1 MAATPSRWIK
11 FLRNYGPIPTNDNM
25 YDETIR
31 RSLGRLQIE
40 PLVLPA
46 QFLDQVLT
54 NLRSS
59 NPCSEIL
66 TGTAGDGKT
75 YHCREV
81 WTALGGSET
90 EWNRG
95 GKVQKLSVDG
105 RQLTVIKDLSELR
118 AEESAGLLCNMAR
131 DVADPAPRHVYLIAA
146 NHGQLLEKL
155 KAAPQTPPM
164 VRMVS
169 SIEELLITG
178 ENPNAEIRLKLRD
191 LSQAPAS
198 QMINIIIE
206 KMTGHPGWD
215 ECEACPVGQ
224 GNGKCPIRENRRRI
238 QRGTSDGTFQ
248 QRLTALIELSEQNGV
263 HFPVR
268 QLLALVTNILL
279 GHPDAPDGLM
289 SCSDVT
295 KIVSA
300 ETLDRASV
308 YRNVFGENLKKRRA
322 EKTDLFKKL
331 NAFGVG
337 GETSNRVDNLLVYG
351 ADDPELATSYQELV
365 LADAVYGGTQSYTQ
379 AQRAYLEGGETGSR
393 DKFLPM
399 LRAQRQR
406 LFFTL
411 PEARAEEFELWDLTV
426 FRYGGTYLKV
436 AENLKAG
443 VPLPR
448 KVMPQI
454 MRGLNRIF
462 TGMLVQNQDELV
474 LATSG
479 SHSQSKTSPL
489 LDEMVS
495 VPRQGGEEVTLTT
508 TTKAGV
514 ALAVRLSRGDD
525 PGLVWLQLTPT
536 RFEFLG
542 RVAEGSLP
550 SSFSL
555 ECHEDLLAFKAKLL
569 SATERRRVLN
579 DDEPT
584 RADELVL
591 RFIELGSDG
600 RAAPRRVTVR
610 T

>member
-1 MAATPSRWIK
+1 
-11 FLRNYGPIPTNDNM
+11 
-25 YDETIR
+25 
-31 RSLGRLQIE
+31 
-40 PLVLPA
+40 
-46 QFLDQVLT
+46 LT
-54 NLRSS
+54 
-59 NPCSEIL
+59 
-66 TGTAGDGKT
+66 
-75 YHCREV
+75 
-81 WTALGGSET
+81 
-90 EWNRG
+90 
-95 GKVQKLSVDG
+95 
-105 RQLTVIKDLSELR
+105 
-118 AEESAGLLCNMAR
+118 
-131 DVADPAPRHVYLIAA
+131 
-146 NHGQLLEKL
+146 
-155 KAAPQTPPM
+155 
-164 VRMVS
+164 
-169 SIEELLITG
+169 
-178 ENPNAEIRLKLRD
+178 
-191 LSQAPAS
+191 
-198 QMINIIIE
+198 
-206 KMTGHPGWD
+206 
-215 ECEACPVGQ
+215 
-224 GNGKCPIRENRRRI
+224 
-238 QRGTSDGTFQ
+238 
-248 QRLTALIELSEQNGV
+248 
-263 HFPVR
+263 
-268 QLLALVTNILL
+268 
-279 GHPDAPDGLM
+279 
-289 SCSDVT
+289 
-295 KIVSA
+295 
-300 ETLDRASV
+300 
-308 YRNVFGENLKKRRA
+308 
-322 EKTDLFKKL
+322 
-331 NAFGVG
+331 
-337 GETSNRVDNLLVYG
+337 
-351 ADDPELATSYQELV
+351 TSYKELV
-365 LADAVYGGTQSYTQ
+365 LADAVYGGTPSYTQ
-379 AQRAYLEGGETGSR
+379 AQRAYLEGAETGSR

-495 VPRQGGEEVTLTT
+495 VPRQGGEEVTLMTT
-508 TTKAGV
+508 SKAGV

-525 PGLVWLQLTPT
+525 PGPIRLQLTPT

-584 RADELVL
+584 CADELVL